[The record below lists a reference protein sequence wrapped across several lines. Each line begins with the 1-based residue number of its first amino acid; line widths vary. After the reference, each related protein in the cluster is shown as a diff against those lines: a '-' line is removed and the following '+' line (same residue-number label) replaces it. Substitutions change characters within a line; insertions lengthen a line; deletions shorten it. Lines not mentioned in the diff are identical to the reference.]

1 MRTRCNLIKVDAHN
15 IVPCWV
21 ASDKQ
26 EHGARRVWRKIHDQL
41 AEFLTEFP
49 PVVKHPYPGPV
60 QGEDEENENNTV
72 KYLSRDIFQLR
83 ISTSTTPDL
92 IEIGM
97 KLQEFFIQQF
107 NTSKSALSTRGPV
120 PYFPKKTVVNIV
132 EESSHQHLLDARPH
146 HQWPGGFKVVSMSLH
161 GNHMK
166 LACFHRPNF
175 HSQSW
180 ASFHLDKPNTA
191 FWTEA
196 QNIWQEGSREHS
208 TSMVQMLDFP
218 RVTNLGGAPGS
229 PMATTPKGT
238 RRRLGNPP
246 HGGASGKVGCHDVVA
261 IRNEGLNIRKEEDD
275 ESGTEDQQ

>member
-72 KYLSRDIFQLR
+72 
-83 ISTSTTPDL
+83 
-92 IEIGM
+92 
-97 KLQEFFIQQF
+97 
-107 NTSKSALSTRGPV
+107 
-120 PYFPKKTVVNIV
+120 
-132 EESSHQHLLDARPH
+132 LDARPH